1 MAWEMRTIVIFE
13 EKGERKWKD
22 RYIYMLK
29 TGRGMEEGEFRMKM
43 EEYLDNTRSIEA
55 ILKLSSTYWPPLQ
68 RILADFDSWHWGW
81 CRFDVHTWLCESSSP
96 SLQGSDR
103 QQSTWKTTSAVWLQ
117 AQQHIKDRNKYKKLI
132 MHMCTMYC
140 HTYHLGFV
148 LPIRK
153 QFK

>member
-1 MAWEMRTIVIFE
+1 MRNEDHCHFWRKRRKEIKRQICWRQAEGWRKENSGWKWSMWTIPE
-13 EKGERKWKD
+13 
-22 RYIYMLK
+22 
-29 TGRGMEEGEFRMKM
+29 
-43 EEYLDNTRSIEA
+43 SIEA

-68 RILADFDSWHWGW
+68 RMLADYDSWHWGW
-81 CRFDVHTWLCESSSP
+81 CRFDVHTWPCESSSP

-117 AQQHIKDRNKYKKLI
+117 AQQHVKDRNKYKKLI
-132 MHMCTMYC
+132 MYMCTMYC
-140 HTYHLGFV
+140 LTYHLGFI